1 MCILITYDEVKLK
14 IFIGYNLTNL
24 FLRDM
29 TSVLP
34 STFPGYATLSVW
46 ASLSTAWALLRM
58 VWAFSSHMC
67 ALSCV
72 PDPLT
77 GG

>member
-1 MCILITYDEVKLK
+1 
-14 IFIGYNLTNL
+14 
-24 FLRDM
+24 M
-29 TSVLP
+29 TSVVP

-77 GG
+77 GAKTKLCPRLLYWG